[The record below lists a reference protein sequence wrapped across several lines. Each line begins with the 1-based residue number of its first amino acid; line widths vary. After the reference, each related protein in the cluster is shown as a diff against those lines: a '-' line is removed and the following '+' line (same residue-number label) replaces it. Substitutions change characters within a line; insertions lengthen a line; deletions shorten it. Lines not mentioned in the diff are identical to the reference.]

1 MIYSKEVV
9 LILIDTLAVTFPIAL
24 VFASVFTFTISLAL
38 GAEIIAK
45 HGTEDKV
52 LFGRELVQW
61 TGNDKPDGL
70 QTLAPSEV
78 HIQVLLSCRLQHV
91 GDALAL

>member
-70 QTLAPSEV
+70 QAFAPPE
-78 HIQVLLSCRLQHV
+78 IHV
-91 GDALAL
+91 